1 MMRRIELTSA
11 NVNAS
16 FAGGEKAYFIIRET
30 VSLTGDAVSVP
41 AGSIL
46 YFQGGHFKSAVSGR
60 SVKLNL
66 NGADV
71 SGATCCA
78 FGRDVEVSG
87 FHNALVHADWFYDR
101 DAGME
106 EYEAI
111 NKALVS
117 AAGCPVTLEDRIYE
131 LTGAIAFPEG
141 APAIGCQTLISPG
154 ELKISEN
161 RKDPDEPYP
170 FTAIVV
176 NTGNIRLCINI
187 IRGIPYDD
195 SDPNHI
201 IVHPATGS
209 GIRFTDTCQNVV
221 VDVKFLTWL
230 EKGIDISAG
239 ADSGNNLQIQ
249 NCSVEFQRIKAD
261 NCIYVN
267 LFSGKSPSVNDWLVD
282 TRVIGGRL
290 EGVNG
295 IYFADP
301 SAGVVTNNE
310 RINGLVFQNIGF
322 EGLTGMPLRLRNMCM
337 SSLMGLRMSEDL
349 PKDGVYIDMKNVFNL
364 KLGGT
369 LDARRIHA
377 GDNVRNVTVSAYF
390 TDSTSNSYMRHFD
403 TLVFMAPDGTHTVE
417 TTTCSFQPYDM
428 GKTIVADK
436 PAPQSGFA
444 ETICDIV
451 DMQPYNDVTYNGY
464 PSKFHVLPRTINL
477 VVKKGNRLILDF
489 SGSRSC
495 PLLLLD
501 AFVRIETGGVLTVK
515 VNSFPEGGLL
525 SYTIISIVDGNRKEG
540 SSVSFT
546 DDGLYRFTYD
556 ENWQLVITK
565 VGK

>member
-1 MMRRIELTSA
+1 MRRIELTSA

-16 FAGGEKAYFIIRET
+16 FAGGEKGYFIIRET

-41 AGSIL
+41 LGSIL
-46 YFQGGHFKSAVSGR
+46 YFQGGYFKSAISGR

-87 FHNALVHADWFYDR
+87 FHNALVHSDWFYDR

-131 LTGAIAFPEG
+131 LTGSIMFPE
-141 APAIGCQTLISPG
+141 ISSSNTCQTLISPG
-154 ELKISEN
+154 TLKISRN
-161 RKDPDEPYP
+161 RKDLAEPYP
-170 FTAIVV
+170 FTAIVL
-176 NTGNIRLCINI
+176 NRTNIRLDIDSIDGDAFVRDEEGKI
-187 IRGIPYDD
+187 IEVYP
-195 SDPNHI
+195 S
-201 IVHPATGS
+201 T
-209 GIRFTDTCQNVV
+209 GIRFVGTCNNIVI
-221 VDVKFLTWL
+221 DFSIIRDIK
-230 EKGIDISAG
+230 KGIDVSDFTDS
-239 ADSGNNLQIQ
+239 DSGGIRIQ
-249 NCSVEFQRIKAD
+249 NCRINFQDIFAEY
-261 NCIYVN
+261 CIYVD
-267 LFSGKSPSVNDWLVD
+267 LFSGKSPSANDWFVD
-282 TRVIGGRL
+282 TFFGGGRL

-301 SAGVVTNNE
+301 PAGVVTNNE
-310 RINGLVFQNIGF
+310 RINGLVFQNVGF

-349 PKDGVYIDMKNVFNL
+349 PDDGVYIDMKNVFNL

-369 LDARRIHA
+369 LNARRIHA
-377 GDNVRNVTVSAYF
+377 EDNVRNVTVSAYF
-390 TDSTSNSYMRHFD
+390 TDSTSNSYHRHFD
-403 TLVFMAPDGTHTVE
+403 TLVYMAPDGSNTVE

-444 ETICDIV
+444 ETVCDIV

-477 VVKKGNRLILDF
+477 VVKKGNKLILDF
-489 SGSRSC
+489 SGSRSF

-556 ENWQLVITK
+556 ENWQLVITR

>member
-1 MMRRIELTSA
+1 MRRIELTSA

-16 FAGGEKAYFIIRET
+16 FAGGEKGYFIIRET

-46 YFQGGHFKSAVSGR
+46 YFQGGHFMSAVSGR

-78 FGRDVEVSG
+78 FGRDVEVLG
-87 FHNALVHADWFYDR
+87 FQNALVHADWFYDS

-154 ELKISEN
+154 ELKISKN
-161 RKDPDEPYP
+161 RKDPDEQYP
-170 FTAIVV
+170 FTAIAV
-176 NTGNIRLCINI
+176 NTGNIRLHINT
-187 IRGIPYDD
+187 IRGIPHDN
-195 SDPNHI
+195 SDPDNV

-209 GIRFTDTCQNVV
+209 GIRFTDTSQNVV

-230 EKGIDISAG
+230 EKGIDISA
-239 ADSGNNLQIQ
+239 AANSGNNLQIQ
-249 NCSVEFQRIKAD
+249 NCSIEFQRIKAD
-261 NCIYVN
+261 NCIYVDI
-267 LFSGKSPSVNDWLVD
+267 FSGKNPSANDWFVD
-282 TRVIGGRL
+282 TRVVGGRL

-301 SAGVVTNNE
+301 PAGVVTNNE
-310 RINGLVFQNIGF
+310 RINGLVFQSIGF

-337 SSLMGLRMSEDL
+337 SSFIDSRMCESLPDGL
-349 PKDGVYIDMKNVFNL
+349 IDMNNVFNL
-364 KLGGT
+364 KIGIKST
-369 LDARRIHA
+369 LDVSRIHA
-377 GDNVRNVTVSAYF
+377 GDNVKRVTVSAYF
-390 TDSTSNSYMRHFD
+390 IDSTHMYYPRHFD
-403 TLVFMAPDGTHTVE
+403 TLVFTTPDGTNTVG
-417 TTTCSFQPYDM
+417 TATCSFQSYDM

-444 ETICDIV
+444 ETVCDIV
-451 DMQPYNDVTYNGY
+451 DMQPYNDVTYNG
-464 PSKFHVLPRTINL
+464 SASQFHILPRTINL
-477 VVKKGNRLILDF
+477 VVKKGNNLILDF
-489 SGSRSC
+489 SGSRFF

-501 AFVRIETGGVLTVK
+501 AFVRIEAGGILTVR
-515 VNSFPEGGLL
+515 VNKIPDKETLP
-525 SYTIISIVDGNRKEG
+525 YTIISIVDGNRKEG

>member
-1 MMRRIELTSA
+1 MRRIELTSA

-16 FAGGEKAYFIIRET
+16 FAGGEKGYFIIRET

-41 AGSIL
+41 LGSIL
-46 YFQGGHFKSAVSGR
+46 YFQGGYFKSAISGR

-87 FHNALVHADWFYDR
+87 FHNALVHSDWFYDR

-131 LTGAIAFPEG
+131 LTGSIMFPE
-141 APAIGCQTLISPG
+141 ISSSNTCQTLISPG
-154 ELKISEN
+154 TLKISRN
-161 RKDPDEPYP
+161 RKDLAEPYP
-170 FTAIVV
+170 FTAIVL
-176 NTGNIRLCINI
+176 NRTNIRLDIDSIDGDAFVRDEEGKI
-187 IRGIPYDD
+187 IEVYP
-195 SDPNHI
+195 S
-201 IVHPATGS
+201 T
-209 GIRFTDTCQNVV
+209 GIRFVGTCNNIVI
-221 VDVKFLTWL
+221 DFSIIRDIK
-230 EKGIDISAG
+230 KGIDVSDFTDS
-239 ADSGNNLQIQ
+239 DSGGIRIQ
-249 NCSVEFQRIKAD
+249 NCRINFQDIFAEY
-261 NCIYVN
+261 CIYVD
-267 LFSGKSPSVNDWLVD
+267 LFSGKSPSANDWFVD
-282 TRVIGGRL
+282 TFFGGGRL

-301 SAGVVTNNE
+301 PAGVVTNNE
-310 RINGLVFQNIGF
+310 RINGLVFQNVGF

-349 PKDGVYIDMKNVFNL
+349 PDDGVYIDMKNVFNL

-369 LDARRIHA
+369 LNARRIHA
-377 GDNVRNVTVSAYF
+377 EDNVRNVTVSAYF
-390 TDSTSNSYMRHFD
+390 TDSTSNSYHRHFD
-403 TLVFMAPDGTHTVE
+403 TLVYMAPDGSNTVE

-444 ETICDIV
+444 ETVCDIV

-477 VVKKGNRLILDF
+477 VVKKGNKLILDF
-489 SGSRSC
+489 SGSRSF

-525 SYTIISIVDGNRKEG
+525 SYTIISFVDGNRKEG

-556 ENWQLVITK
+556 ENWQLVITR